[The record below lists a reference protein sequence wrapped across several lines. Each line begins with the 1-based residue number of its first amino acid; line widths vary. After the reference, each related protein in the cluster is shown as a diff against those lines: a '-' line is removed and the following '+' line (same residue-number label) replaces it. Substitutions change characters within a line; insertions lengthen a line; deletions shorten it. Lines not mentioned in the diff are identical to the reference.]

1 MNTQE
6 AQSAIYHHLI
16 DKYWHGAT
24 PDCQAHLSALNFLTS
39 LSLSNADEILQK
51 KNNDYKSYI
60 QSTIDYG
67 NPY

>member
-16 DKYWHGAT
+16 DKYWHGSV
-24 PDCQAHLSALNFLTS
+24 PDCMAHLSALNFLTS

-51 KNNDYKSYI
+51 KDNNYKTYI
-60 QSTIDYG
+60 QSTINYE